1 MKGCLLESK
10 HFTGRVA
17 VNGARF
23 LVSGRVQGVWFR
35 AATRERAL
43 ALQLQGYAH
52 NLADGGVEVVATGDE
67 QALAA
72 LEQWLWQGPPLAK
85 VAEVRR
91 QPLEAGA
98 SYEGFSTG

>member
-1 MKGCLLESK
+1 MS
-10 HFTGRVA
+10 
-17 VNGARF
+17 GARF

-43 ALQLQGYAH
+43 ALQLQGVAR
-52 NLADGGVEVVATGDE
+52 NLPDGSVEVLAVGAAE
-67 QALAA
+67 QLDA

-85 VAEVRR
+85 VSAVQR

-98 SYEGFSTG
+98 AYQGFSTG

>member
-1 MKGCLLESK
+1 MS
-10 HFTGRVA
+10 
-17 VNGARF
+17 GARF

-43 ALQLQGYAH
+43 ALQLQGHAR
-52 NLADGGVEVVATGDE
+52 NLADGGVEVVATGTDE
-67 QALAA
+67 ALDA

-85 VAEVRR
+85 VSEVRR

-98 SYEGFSTG
+98 AYEGFGTG